1 MVGYPDGSNFCD
13 NCDQI
18 KTVSVTLIGRIQRE
32 EVLMKESR
40 ILRYWEAFQK
50 VSGVTGEHYLAE
62 QFGYGKQVGDE
73 SAELIR
79 IGKKQPLLLL
89 WKCTKK

>member
-1 MVGYPDGSNFCD
+1 
-13 NCDQI
+13 
-18 KTVSVTLIGRIQRE
+18 
-32 EVLMKESR
+32 MKESR

-62 QFGYGKQVGDE
+62 QIGYGKQVGDE

-79 IGKKQPLLLL
+79 IGKKTATTSALELYEKMSLNP
-89 WKCTKK
+89 K